1 VYENSHYEEVIMM
14 KIATTK
20 RNGIILMAAMFAAL
34 SIQSTPPVQAADS
47 HVEGTMVFVPKEE
60 AGVSIGE
67 LAGLASGA
75 AEDTLKACRARI
87 PELAS
92 AGQHMLAEQSC
103 AGEEKT
109 RNTIRS
115 APKF

>member
-1 VYENSHYEEVIMM
+1 MM

-20 RNGIILMAAMFAAL
+20 RNGIILMATMFAAL
-34 SIQSTPPVQAADS
+34 SIQSTPPAQADS
-47 HVEGTMVFVPKEE
+47 HVEGAMVFVPKEE
-60 AGVSIGE
+60 AGVPIGE
-67 LAGLASGA
+67 LAGLALGA

-103 AGEEKT
+103 VGEEKT